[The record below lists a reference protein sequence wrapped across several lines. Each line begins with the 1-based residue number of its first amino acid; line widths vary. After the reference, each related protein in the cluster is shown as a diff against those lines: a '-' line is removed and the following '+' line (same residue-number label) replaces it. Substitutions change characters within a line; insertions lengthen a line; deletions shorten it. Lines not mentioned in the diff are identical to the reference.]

1 MEGYFRHLEGDLQR
15 AISIAKEARKR
26 GSDPSPY
33 PEIPIAKD
41 LADRVESLVEIKVA
55 KRIRELELEVKRE
68 EAALRIGLDFAEG
81 RFSEGKTKI
90 QVIEDAIRT
99 AVAMLTEGVVAAPI
113 EGIAKVEEGKND
125 DGSSYVKIFYAGPI
139 RSAGGTAQALS
150 VLVAD
155 YVRRA
160 LGFSSYKPRADEI
173 ERYIEEVA
181 IYRRVANL
189 QYTPTNDEIRLIVK
203 NCPICIDGEPTEEVE
218 VEGYRDLERVET
230 NRVRGGVSLIIAEG
244 IALKAPKLKKY
255 VNQLKLNGWDWLD
268 DLHKDVKI
276 EEDDSK
282 ISPKEQFLKDLI
294 AGRPVFSHP
303 SAKGGFRLRY
313 GRARNSGIA
322 AAGINPA
329 TMMLLD
335 DFISPGTQV
344 KLERPGKAASMVPVD
359 SIDGPTVRLKNGDVV
374 RIDTVEGANK
384 LREEVERIIDVG
396 EILIGYGEFL
406 ENNHILVPGSY
417 CIDWWKQELMTKAPE
432 GFDYPGKVTAQVALE
447 YSNKW
452 GVPIHPE
459 YTYTWHDISMDEFRR
474 LSEFTSENGRFEG
487 VVLSFPMDSSIKDI
501 LEKLLVLHHIDGE
514 RIIIAE
520 GHILAIC
527 LGLDLNL
534 RKSWEDLDFESPL
547 DAVQK
552 LSGLK
557 VMVKAPTRI
566 GGRMGR
572 PEKSKRREMKPAPHL
587 LFPIGDSGGRS
598 RLLNDATKKYGEIEV
613 EMGMRYCLS
622 CREEMFE
629 CRCECGEFTVPIY
642 KCPSCNIVSEGTC
655 PRCGKQTT
663 SIVKQMIDIRSLH
676 SKALRNLKETNTN
689 VKAVQGMISK
699 NKTAEPIEK
708 GILRAKHGVF
718 VFKDGTIRY
727 DMTDLPLTHFRPD
740 EIGISA
746 EKARELGYKKDIYGD
761 EISRCDQLIELKVQD
776 VIISFDAG
784 DYLLNCSKFIDD
796 LLVKYYH
803 LEPYFNAATRD
814 DMVGELIIGLAPHTS
829 AGVLGRILGFT
840 KTSTSYAHP
849 FFHTAKRRN
858 CDGDEDCVMLLMD
871 GLLNFSRSYLPERRG
886 GKMDAPLV
894 LTSRIHPKE
903 IDSEAHNIDVMG
915 SYPLE
920 FYEATL
926 EYKRPK
932 DIEDCMDLVSGR
944 LGTPLQYC
952 DFSFTHDTRNIND
965 GPRNSAYKTLGS
977 MIEKMEAQLELARK
991 LRSVDESDV
1000 AERVIKSHF
1009 IPDLMGN
1016 MRAFSRQQV
1025 RCVKCNKKYR
1035 RVPLSGV
1042 CKCGGKLILTVHES
1056 SVRKYMEVSLKIAEE
1071 FGVSCY
1077 VKQRLELLNLEIN
1090 SLFGS
1095 DVSKQMDLSDFM

>member
-1 MEGYFRHLEGDLQR
+1 MESELER
-15 AISIAKEARKR
+15 AIHIATEARKV
-26 GSDPSPY
+26 GSDPAPY

-55 KRIRELELEVKRE
+55 DRIRELELGMKRE

-81 RFSEGKTKI
+81 RFDERKTKI
-90 QVIEDAIRT
+90 KVIEDAIRT

-125 DGSSYVKIFYAGPI
+125 DGTPYVKIFYAGPI

-160 LGFSSYKPRADEI
+160 LGFSAYKPRADEV
-173 ERYIEEVA
+173 ERYIEEVT
-181 IYRRVANL
+181 IYKRVANL
-189 QYTPTNDEIRLIVK
+189 QYTPSNDEIRLIVK

-255 VNQLKLNGWDWLD
+255 VTQLKLNGWDWLD
-268 DLHKDVKI
+268 SLHKDVKD
-276 EEDDSK
+276 EDDDCK
-282 ISPKEQFLKDLI
+282 VTPKEQFLKDLI

-335 DFISPGTQV
+335 DFIAPGTQV

-359 SIDGPTVRLKNGDVV
+359 SIDGPTVRLVNGDVI
-374 RIDTVEGANK
+374 RIDTVEQACE
-384 LREEVERIIDVG
+384 LREEVSWIIDIG
-396 EILIGYGEFL
+396 EILISYGEFL

-417 CIDWWKQELMTKAPE
+417 CIDWWGQELMAKAPADVHCPE
-432 GFDYPGKVTAQVALE
+432 TITAALTLE
-447 YSNKW
+447 YSQKW
-452 GVPIHPE
+452 GIPIHPE
-459 YTYTWHDISMDEFRR
+459 YTYTWHDIAMDEFIL
-474 LSEFTSENGRFEG
+474 LSDFVSENGKLDG
-487 VVLSFPMDSSIKDI
+487 DVLNIPLQKEIKEI
-501 LEKLLVLHHIDGE
+501 LEKLLILHRMDDKT
-514 RIIIAE
+514 IIVDEAI
-520 GHILAIC
+520 ILTTC
-527 LGLDLNL
+527 LGLD
-534 RKSWEDLDFESPL
+534 SDLKKNGHDMDFKSPL
-547 DAVQK
+547 EAVQK

-557 VMVKAPTRI
+557 VMMKAPTRI

-572 PEKSKRREMKPAPHL
+572 PEKSKKREMKPAPHL
-587 LFPIGDSGGRS
+587 LFPLGESGGRS
-598 RLLNDATKKYGEIEV
+598 RLLNDATKKFGEIEV
-613 EMGMRYCLS
+613 EIGMRFCPS

-629 CRCECGEFTVPIY
+629 CRCECGEFTIPIY
-642 KCPSCNIVSEGTC
+642 RCPSCDIISEGLC

-663 SIVKQMIDIRSLH
+663 SIVKQMVDIKSEY
-676 SKALRNLKETNTN
+676 SKALKNINELKAN

-699 NKTAEPIEK
+699 NKTPEPIEK
-708 GILRAKHGVF
+708 GILRAKHNVF

-740 EIGISA
+740 ELGISA
-746 EKARELGYKKDIYGD
+746 QKVKDLGYISDIKGD
-761 EISRCDQLIELKVQD
+761 EIISGDQLIELKVQD
-776 VIISFDAG
+776 VIISVDAG
-784 DYLLNCSKFIDD
+784 DYLLRCSKFIDD

-803 LEPYFNAATRD
+803 LEPYYNASSRE

-840 KTSTSYAHP
+840 TTSTSYAHH

-920 FYEATL
+920 FYDATL

-932 DIEDCMDLVSGR
+932 DIEAHMDLVRKR
-944 LGTPLQYC
+944 LGTPSQY
-952 DFSFTHDTRNIND
+952 SGLLFTHDTVDIND
-965 GPRNSAYKTLGS
+965 GPKNSAYKTLGS

-991 LRSVDESDV
+991 LRAVDESDV

-1035 RVPLSGV
+1035 RVPLRGV
-1042 CKCGGKLILTVHES
+1042 CKCGGKLILTVHEG

-1071 FGVSCY
+1071 FEVSCY
-1077 VKQRLELLNLEIN
+1077 VKQRLELINMEID